1 MRSLCALITVA
12 WLAGCGSSPPTRFY
26 SLDAV
31 KPTGARVADGA
42 ITPVKVN
49 AVHVPPLLDRRSMV
63 RHQAGNQLEISSQER
78 WGASFDEMA
87 QSVLTQDLQNR
98 LPPGSIIPPD
108 SPAPPNAR
116 GLVVDILSFVPDGSG
131 QIALTCDWSLLE
143 GTPPHPVLSRTVHLS
158 QSASD
163 TPNSQAN
170 TMSELLGKLADQIAA
185 TVASGPN
192 SAATQH

>member
-1 MRSLCALITVA
+1 
-12 WLAGCGSSPPTRFY
+12 
-26 SLDAV
+26 
-31 KPTGARVADGA
+31 
-42 ITPVKVN
+42 
-49 AVHVPPLLDRRSMV
+49 
-63 RHQAGNQLEISSQER
+63 
-78 WGASFDEMA
+78 MA